1 MLELLAT
8 FGNGAQQGVQ
18 RFIALQGTQ
27 ILGVRTGDVD
37 GDVVGL
43 RVDAVQ
49 ASQVIIHRVFD
60 RRDSVFADVQ
70 AQQQR
75 QLATGLLAKRG
86 RPHMAQKGV
95 QPFLVKTQPVD
106 QRVGLRQPEHA
117 RFGVARLRLGRDGA
131 YLNKAKTHGGQAV
144 YAARVLVQP
153 GGHAYTVRKS

>member
-1 MLELLAT
+1 MRHALDSLPAERGVGGNHAIHGVALQGGGNHFNLRFVQVRRNLHKNRYGFTVRLLELLAT
-8 FGNGAQQGVQ
+8 FGNGAQQAVQ

-75 QLATGLLAKRG
+75 QLATGLLAKSG
-86 RPHMAQKGV
+86 CPHMAQKGV
-95 QPFLVKTQPVD
+95 QPFIVK
-106 QRVGLRQPEHA
+106 A
-117 RFGVARLRLGRDGA
+117 
-131 YLNKAKTHGGQAV
+131 
-144 YAARVLVQP
+144 
-153 GGHAYTVRKS
+153 